1 MLNQQNQRTV
11 RAQRAPDPF
20 KGKVWEQD
28 YCRDVVISFL
38 PTCTDF
44 TLFLIMLLL
53 NKKLI

>member
-1 MLNQQNQRTV
+1 MLNQQNQRTA
-11 RAQRAPDPF
+11 RAQSAPDPF